1 MAGNKHS
8 QKKGGK
14 AAVPSVRIPMVF
26 SLSMQNKLN
35 PLLAPYG
42 NDH

>member
-8 QKKGGK
+8 QKKGKGRSAK
-14 AAVPSVRIPMVF
+14 RANTDGFFSVHAK
-26 SLSMQNKLN
+26 QEN

>member
-8 QKKGGK
+8 QKKGKGRS
-14 AAVPSVRIPMVF
+14 ASVRIPMVF
-26 SLSMQNKLN
+26 SLSTQNKLN

>member
-8 QKKGGK
+8 QKKGK
-14 AAVPSVRIPMVF
+14 AAVPSVQIPMVF
-26 SLSMQNKLN
+26 SLFMQNKQN